1 MLRGYVFPIKSFYT
15 LEKSSTANRNP
26 KGASQRQM
34 IVATQ
39 LSNKKSFHKQSL
51 TPGSLF
57 LSTLFLK
64 TKNENNN
71 THMDN
76 NMENNPGHPLTDPD
90 PLDSVIYDII
100 ETEWDETKKY
110 CPTEDEGLE

>member
-1 MLRGYVFPIKSFYT
+1 
-15 LEKSSTANRNP
+15 
-26 KGASQRQM
+26 
-34 IVATQ
+34 
-39 LSNKKSFHKQSL
+39 
-51 TPGSLF
+51 
-57 LSTLFLK
+57 
-64 TKNENNN
+64 
-71 THMDN
+71 MDN